1 MAKKNLSFSLSIYKK
16 EAIEE
21 AMCAYGSH
29 ARFSVQEEPYALLIE
44 IDPLYEEHA
53 TQIIDAFCNHVLFES
68 IVLHRKE
75 QGESL

>member
-1 MAKKNLSFSLSIYKK
+1 MAKEKLSFSLSIYKK

-21 AMCAYGSH
+21 AMYAYASH
-29 ARFSVQEEPYALLIE
+29 ARFSITEEPYALFVE

-53 TQIIDAFCNHVLFES
+53 TQIIDSFCNHVLFES

-75 QGESL
+75 KGGSL